1 MVYVIPSVLTV
12 SFLSLYYCMMPENKR
27 KGRMKDFE
35 KQYIAHRGFHDNH
48 TGCPENTLP
57 AFTRAV
63 ERGYGIELDVQLTK
77 DKIPVVFHDYDLKR
91 AAGVPK
97 RVDRCTFDEL
107 RRYPI
112 FGSEERIPSFSEV
125 LKLVS
130 GRVPLIVEIKVEM
143 RYRETCEIVARLLD
157 YYHGVYCVESFSPL
171 AIRWFK
177 LHRPHVIRGQLA
189 TNHRREGLKTP
200 WYLDGILT
208 NCLLNGISKPDFI
221 AYNCRFKNTLPVA
234 VLRRF
239 YKCKMAAW
247 TIESQRDL
255 EKYRKYFDVF
265 IFDSFVPQKDAGRLI
280 SGEWRK

>member
-12 SFLSLYYCMMPENKR
+12 SVLSLYYCMMPENKR
-27 KGRMKDFE
+27 KDRMKDFE
-35 KQYIAHRGFHDNH
+35 KQYIAHRGFHDNQSD
-48 TGCPENTLP
+48 CPENTMA
-57 AFTRAV
+57 AFSRAV
-63 ERGYGIELDVQLTK
+63 ERGYGIELDIQLTK

-91 AAGVPK
+91 AAGIQK

-107 RRYPI
+107 RRYPL
-112 FGSEERIPSFSEV
+112 FGSEERIPALSEV
-125 LKLVS
+125 LKLVK
-130 GRVPLIVEIKVEM
+130 GQVPLIVEIKVELK
-143 RYRETCEIVARLLD
+143 YRETCEIVARLLD

-177 LHRPHVIRGQLA
+177 LHRPMVIRGQLA

-221 AYNCRFKNTLPVA
+221 AYNCLYKNTLPVA

-247 TIESQRDL
+247 TIESQKDL

-265 IFDSFVPQKDAGRLI
+265 IFDSFVPQNAAGKKERLYT
-280 SGEWRK
+280 K

>member
-12 SFLSLYYCMMPENKR
+12 SVLSLYYCMMPENKR
-27 KGRMKDFE
+27 KDRMKDFE
-35 KQYIAHRGFHDNH
+35 KQYIAHRGFHDNQS
-48 TGCPENTLP
+48 GCPENTMA
-57 AFTRAV
+57 AFSQAV
-63 ERGYGIELDVQLTK
+63 ERGYGIELDIQLTK

-91 AAGVPK
+91 AAGIQK

-107 RRYPI
+107 RRYPL
-112 FGSEERIPSFSEV
+112 FGSEERIPALSEV
-125 LKLVS
+125 LKLVR
-130 GRVPLIVEIKVEM
+130 GQVPLIVEIKVELK
-143 RYRETCEIVARLLD
+143 YRETCEIVARLLD

-177 LHRPHVIRGQLA
+177 LHRPMVIRGQLA

-221 AYNCRFKNTLPVA
+221 AYNCLYKNTLPVA

-247 TIESQRDL
+247 TIESQKDL

-265 IFDSFVPQKDAGRLI
+265 IFDSFVPQNAAGKKERLYT
-280 SGEWRK
+280 K